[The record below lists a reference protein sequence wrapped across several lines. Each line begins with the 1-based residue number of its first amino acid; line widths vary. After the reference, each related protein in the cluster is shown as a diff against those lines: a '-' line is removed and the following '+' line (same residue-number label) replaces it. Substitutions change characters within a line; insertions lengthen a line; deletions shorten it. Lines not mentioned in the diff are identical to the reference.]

1 MGTLAR
7 LARYLRALAIAAGA
21 ILGLAFVAVWATST
35 LGRGLDFHAYWMA
48 DPVHPY
54 LHQGLVEDAFQY
66 TPAAALV
73 APILRLIPFALALTI
88 WRIGQVSAIV
98 ATAGPWALV
107 VLLTYPVASEMN
119 LGNINLMIG
128 VAILA
133 GFRWPALWAFVLLT
147 KPTCAVALLWF
158 VVRRDWRS
166 LRIALGVTAA
176 LAAISFVL
184 VPGAWFEYARYMLGD
199 PAPAPQ
205 GFPVLWLRL
214 PVAAA
219 VAVITGRLGWRP
231 GMIVA
236 AWLALPVWWYV
247 SPSLLVAALAFTWP
261 SPLVR
266 KSARAPIAESPTTGR
281 RPALV
286 AAAQSAI
293 RRAIPNLSRDS
304 GGS

>member
-1 MGTLAR
+1 
-7 LARYLRALAIAAGA
+7 
-21 ILGLAFVAVWATST
+21 V
-35 LGRGLDFHAYWMA
+35 
-48 DPVHPY
+48 
-54 LHQGLVEDAFQY
+54 
-66 TPAAALV
+66 
-73 APILRLIPFALALTI
+73 
-88 WRIGQVSAIV
+88 
-98 ATAGPWALV
+98 
-107 VLLTYPVASEMN
+107 
-119 LGNINLMIG
+119 
-128 VAILA
+128 
-133 GFRWPALWAFVLLT
+133 
-147 KPTCAVALLWF
+147 
-158 VVRRDWRS
+158 
-166 LRIALGVTAA
+166 GVTAA